1 MHDHGLVFFWSDPM
15 TRRILP
21 RLATCLAA
29 LGAIAA
35 CAHAPRPQPGATS
48 LATGQ
53 DVVSHCQKT
62 EMLVVENRT
71 GFPVRVASVDPGPNS
86 FITSGELLATIASGV
101 VDTIPGSQ
109 LSHPA
114 IAYDVERPSFS
125 NGMPLP
131 VSGLRAWCTQAG

>member
-1 MHDHGLVFFWSDPM
+1 M

-21 RLATCLAA
+21 RLAACLAA
-29 LGAIAA
+29 LGALAA
-35 CAHAPRPQPGATS
+35 CAHAPQPQPGAAN
-48 LATGQ
+48 LASGK
-53 DVVSHCQKT
+53 DVVSHCQKS

-71 GFPVRVASVDPGPNS
+71 GFPVRVSTGDAGPNA
-86 FITSGELLATIASGV
+86 FLTSGELLATIASGV

-114 IAYDVERPSFS
+114 IGYTVDRPSFS

-131 VSGLRAWCTQAG
+131 VSGLRAWCATAG

>member
-1 MHDHGLVFFWSDPM
+1 MHDHGFVFVWSDPM
-15 TRRILP
+15 TCRTLP
-21 RLATCLAA
+21 RLAA
-29 LGAIAA
+29 LGLFAA
-35 CAHAPRPQPGATS
+35 CAHAPQPQPAATS
-48 LATGQ
+48 LASGK
-53 DVVSHCQKT
+53 DVVSHCQKS

-86 FITSGELLATIASGV
+86 FITSGEILATIASGV

-114 IAYDVERPSFS
+114 IAYTVDRPSFS

-131 VSGLRAWCTQAG
+131 VSGLRAWCAQAG

>member
-1 MHDHGLVFFWSDPM
+1 MHDHGLAFFWSDSM

-21 RLATCLAA
+21 RLAAHLAV
-29 LGAIAA
+29 LGALAA
-35 CAHAPRPQPGATS
+35 CAHAPRPQPGTS

-53 DVVSHCQKT
+53 DVVSHCQKSQ
-62 EMLVVENRT
+62 MLVVENRT
-71 GFPVRVASVDPGPNS
+71 GFPVRVSTGDAGPNA
-86 FITSGELLATIASGV
+86 FLTSGELLATIASGV

-114 IAYDVERPSFS
+114 IGYTVDRPSFS

-131 VSGLRAWCTQAG
+131 VSGLRAWCATAG